1 MKKKISAVLAISMIA
16 SNSMPAINVFAD
28 EVIKDKVVAIEKQI
42 AKDMQVGE
50 FKLKGY
56 NEFSEYNKKYQVK
69 ATSINNNGGSY
80 DDKSKIENAIDGNLN
95 TYWETRNRNTDTFT
109 NHVIIELEEASDINR
124 IAYAT
129 RQDGAK
135 SKGYPTDAKIYVSE
149 SGNEDEF
156 ELAGSVTG
164 TKVTGS
170 MVEFKFD
177 TVKAKKV
184 KFVFEKAHENFASAS
199 EFWFYKEDKVLE
211 SMERLFT
218 DEKMNKVSE
227 EFASTSALDALEK
240 LVQEHPFSD
249 DFAEDIE
256 NARKIL
262 ENNSVDFK
270 ETKVSKLLGYG
281 TKYEKAYDE
290 KFRLDNEHIV
300 NTEVNG
306 GTYPGYNIE
315 NMYDGDP
322 NTHWEAQKHNGNGF
336 TNEVIFT
343 FDEIQNLDRIALLP
357 RSLNEKGFPTNYEIY
372 ASETSKGETFKLVS
386 SGTATVTK
394 DFMQFEFN
402 PTNFKRLKF
411 VFKECYMNKPFISQA
426 RFYKQDA
433 LSEKMETLF
442 TDDNR
447 DKVNPDFATLD
458 KITQLENEAKEHPLY
473 GQFKEDINDAKH
485 VIAGNDATY
494 VDAKVSKFKTFGA
507 EELKEYDKQYKISRD
522 KITNITT
529 NGRNWSDSTI
539 DKAIDNNIETSW
551 HSDARNNATH
561 KNEVVITLDE
571 LETIDKVVYTSL
583 RERGFAK
590 KFDIYTSKTLSGNT
604 FTKVT
609 SGSSSITKD
618 SIAIQFNPTEVRRVK
633 FVFTEA
639 HEDWALASEFGLYK
653 PDEVLDKMNRL
664 FTDSNITAV
673 TEEFDTVKE
682 LDALEAQ
689 AKDHP
694 FYGDFKEDLANARVL
709 IEQDEIESSTAITKK
724 FNHSNNKDYIEKF
737 RIPYSNIKSI
747 TNNAGHHA
755 SQDIKKAADND
766 VTTYWE
772 TNKNN
777 SPTWKNEVTVEFV
790 NPITI
795 DKIAY
800 GARQSDRKGF
810 LEQFEVYASN
820 TTKGNDFHLVATG
833 SADMTEGLVEAK
845 FKPTTFK
852 RLKLKWI
859 KGNADWATLNEIMF
873 FKQDVVSEKVDNLF
887 TNGLMNELKPEFNSE
902 KALEDLEKEVQTH
915 PLKDS
920 LLENIELA
928 KRVLNGE
935 TNKETSRTLVAEQR
949 GNYSREGSI
958 RGINGA
964 AYTSFNPFGKY
975 VTPGEE
981 IVVYV
986 DADPNG
992 PMPKLCFGQI
1002 GKGQGDWRRWVN
1014 LQPGKNV
1021 VKAPTN
1027 MNSAGVYLVNDYTP
1041 EEQPYAPRVRFEG
1054 GTSYPLYIHGE
1065 TTPEEFNEQLKEY
1078 VSKIEYDDKAFVN
1091 GNPEGKVFNIAEL
1104 SSENC
1109 VITTSAR
1116 GALEGVEWAASKGYD
1131 VADTM
1136 DGWEEMRDLFQTTMG
1151 FDENAEDER
1160 NTPFPNKFIA
1170 RVFLGV
1176 PLGYADHGYTGY
1188 LGSGDAYRDGGFFK
1202 MIVAPPQMPG
1212 NDNWAY
1218 NHEFGHIFN
1227 TKYMVHGEVTNNIYA
1242 QEYRRVKGIAGDR
1255 ANWNEI
1261 MKRFKGEDFKLSHFE
1276 NLAILSQI
1284 NIAYGYDSYAKAS
1297 RVVREQTDLIKSI
1310 EGGELRRLAVAY
1322 SIGLGVDLL
1331 DFFEGWGYTDVTDQM
1346 REAVK
1351 GLSKPGKKIEYLYG
1365 GAYDYEGNGFS
1376 DDVEI
1381 TVSSSMNKENKT
1393 TTLNFGIDDNNR
1405 DDLLGYEIL
1414 KDGEVIGYTKDN
1426 SFVVKDVNVDENAK
1440 YDVVAYAKDLSTA
1453 ESVSIKAFQPTIET
1467 VGGVTLKLNE
1477 EFNPLDYVK
1486 ATDYEG
1492 NVLTDIKF
1500 TSNVNN
1506 TAKGQYTVTYEVTAN
1521 DTTVSKSMNV
1531 EVVSKYDYLSDR
1543 EWDSY
1548 ETQHDKPSRN
1558 NSVKGRTLGEI
1569 KDYNKGVRIHA
1580 NGNLVYDLGEHNYD
1594 NFEVK
1599 VGVDMNIPS
1608 QTNSSITFKIVGDGK
1623 TLGTT
1628 KVLKHADNLQYI
1640 KVPVKGVKELRLEVN
1655 DGGNG
1660 RTSDHGVFVEPKLT
1674 TNNAKPDLSIP
1685 KSQTVKVGDTL
1696 EDLVGTYTAIDAE
1709 DGDIT
1714 KDVVVSGQDKVNFNR
1729 TGNYTITYSVTD
1741 KDGNKTEK
1749 NRVISVVNME
1759 DFKYL
1764 SEYNWKTASSG
1775 WKQVVKD
1782 KSIENREITLTSE
1795 DDKPVTYEKGLGT
1808 HAHSEIVYDL
1818 TDKNVNMFSS
1828 FVGVDR
1834 EMLHGPSSVQFKVYV
1849 DGDLAYE
1856 SKVMRSRDTQ
1866 EFVQVD
1872 LAGAKEL
1879 KLVVTNGG
1887 DSIGSDHADWAD
1899 AKLYFVNEDRVYTEE
1914 LTKALEEAKKL
1925 NADTYTDASYEA
1937 LVNSIAKAE
1946 ALLKEEKP
1954 NQEAIDSA
1962 TAELQESIKGL
1973 VRINLD
1979 EVVNIPD
1986 KYLVKSL
1993 SKALGKDGNF
2003 TIGDMRKLTKFNV
2016 GYGVESLEGLQYA
2029 KNLEIINGENNEI
2042 RDLRP
2047 ISKLENLKEVN
2058 FNNQFVQVGELRP
2071 VDGVVKVNTAVYNRS
2086 GKNVATKV
2094 KLVDNKGNLVKEQI
2108 IDKNTK
2114 EVDLDVRD
2122 MQSGFYAVHVTFEDP
2137 EFSGTLLYM
2146 AII

>member
-1 MKKKISAVLAISMIA
+1 MKKKISAVLAVSMIA
-16 SNSMPAINVFAD
+16 TNISPVINVYANEIVKEKARIIEENVVSQAKITSFNLSNYSNFENYNAKFRVSK
-28 EVIKDKVVAIEKQI
+28 EGIKKI
-42 AKDMQVGE
+42 
-50 FKLKGY
+50 
-56 NEFSEYNKKYQVK
+56 S
-69 ATSINNNGGSY
+69 NNGGQYS
-80 DDKSKIENAIDGNLN
+80 SSNSIEKAIDGDLS
-95 TYWETRNRNTDTFT
+95 TYWETGRENSADFKNEV
-109 NHVIIELEEASDINR
+109 VIEFNDVESIDR

-135 SKGYPTDAKIYVSE
+135 GKGYPTKFEIYSSITGNDEDFKLVSTGE
-149 SGNEDEF
+149 HSQTGN
-156 ELAGSVTG
+156 
-164 TKVTGS
+164 
-170 MVEFKFD
+170 MMEFKFD
-177 TVKAKKV
+177 TITTKKV
-184 KFVFEKAHENFASAS
+184 KFVFKEAYNNWASAS

-218 DEKMNKVSE
+218 NEKMNEVSE

-240 LVQEHPFSD
+240 QVKEHPFYD
-249 DFAEDIE
+249 NFAEDIE
-256 NARKIL
+256 NARKVL

-290 KFRLDNEHIV
+290 KFRLDDEHIV

-322 NTHWEAQKHNGNGF
+322 NTHWEAKKHNDDSF

-343 FDEIQNLDRIALLP
+343 FDEIQNLNRIALLP

-386 SGTATVTK
+386 SGTAKVTK

-411 VFKECYMNKPFISQA
+411 VFKECYMNKPFISEA

-447 DKVNPDFATLD
+447 NKVNPDFATLD

-485 VIAGNDATY
+485 IIAGNDATY

-522 KITNITT
+522 KIRNITT
-529 NGRNWSDSTI
+529 NGRHWSTDTI

-664 FTDSNITAV
+664 FTDNNITAV
-673 TEEFDTVKE
+673 TEEFDTVEE
-682 LDALEAQ
+682 LNALEAQ
-689 AKDHP
+689 AKEHP

-709 IEQDEIESSTAITKK
+709 IGQDKIESSKAITKK
-724 FNHSNNKDYIEKF
+724 VNYLDNNEYIEQF
-737 RIPYSNIKSI
+737 RIPYDDIKKIS
-747 TNNAGHHA
+747 NNAGNYRN
-755 SQDIKKAADND
+755 QTIDKAVDDD

-772 TNKNN
+772 TDRGND
-777 SPTWKNEVTVEFV
+777 SEWTNEVTVEFEKST
-790 NPITI
+790 TI
-795 DKIAY
+795 DRIVY
-800 GARQSDRKGF
+800 GARQNDRKGF
-810 LEQFEVYASN
+810 LEEFEIYASN
-820 TTKGNDFHLVATG
+820 TTKGDDFHIVATG
-833 SADMTEGLVEAK
+833 SATMTEGLVEAK
-845 FKPTTFK
+845 FNPTTFK
-852 RLKLKWI
+852 RLKLKWV
-859 KGNADWATLNEIMF
+859 KSNQKWATLNEIMF
-873 FKQDVVSEKVDNLF
+873 FKEDVVFDKVEDLF
-887 TNGLMNELKPEFNSE
+887 TNELKNELKPEY
-902 KALEDLEKEVQTH
+902 KDLKVLEELEKEVNKH
-915 PLKDS
+915 PLKAE
-920 LLENIELA
+920 LIENMTIAKELVTNPENVKGHVIE
-928 KRVLNGE
+928 VE
-935 TNKETSRTLVAEQR
+935 SR
-949 GNYSREGSI
+949 GNSTKESQKRKVWNFRDWQPTGVAVKSGDKI
-958 RGINGA
+958 
-964 AYTSFNPFGKY
+964 TVY
-975 VTPGEE
+975 VDTEPGEPVPGLVFKQMDTPNSGTKDIKLTRGKNE
-981 IVVYV
+981 IVVPEFE
-986 DADPNG
+986 AD
-992 PMPKLCFGQI
+992 I
-1002 GKGQGDWRRWVN
+1002 AR
-1014 LQPGKNV
+1014 PGV
-1021 VKAPTN
+1021 AA
-1027 MNSAGVYLVNDYTP
+1027 AGVLYVSNPYTP
-1041 EEQPYAPRVRFEG
+1041 EEQSRKPKIRIIGAFDYPHYIKGVTTDEQAMNSLREYVEKLEADPKLPDVFEVFSDKAMVNVKATYALEWYTNNNKLPSYTANESDKVIAETMKLWGFDGSKEIHSDFNFRYVTMLKYLTG
-1054 GTSYPLYIHGE
+1054 GAFMNAHNGITGYR
-1065 TTPEEFNEQLKEY
+1065 FNEQAGALNVNTGWGFMHEMGHNFDTRNRNVLEVSNNILPLHFQMINGEPSKITQQNLWESNILPKVSKEDYSNNEWYPQNDPYLLSHLAPLWQLQLYDNTFWPRFEQQFRERNIGGGDINNMHEAWAVVASDVLQLDLTEHFARHGFRVNEETKQHMSQYDEPSKKLWYINDAKYLKE
-1078 VSKIEYDDKAFVN
+1078 DR
-1091 GNPEGKVFNIAEL
+1091 VFNSDLNYE
-1104 SSENC
+1104 
-1109 VITTSAR
+1109 ITPTVQEDSVK
-1116 GALEGVEWAASKGYD
+1116 LKF
-1131 VADTM
+1131 TM
-1136 DGWEEMRDLFQTTMG
+1136 DKVNSESLM
-1151 FDENAEDER
+1151 
-1160 NTPFPNKFIA
+1160 
-1170 RVFLGV
+1170 
-1176 PLGYADHGYTGY
+1176 
-1188 LGSGDAYRDGGFFK
+1188 
-1202 MIVAPPQMPG
+1202 
-1212 NDNWAY
+1212 
-1218 NHEFGHIFN
+1218 
-1227 TKYMVHGEVTNNIYA
+1227 
-1242 QEYRRVKGIAGDR
+1242 
-1255 ANWNEI
+1255 
-1261 MKRFKGEDFKLSHFE
+1261 
-1276 NLAILSQI
+1276 
-1284 NIAYGYDSYAKAS
+1284 
-1297 RVVREQTDLIKSI
+1297 
-1310 EGGELRRLAVAY
+1310 
-1322 SIGLGVDLL
+1322 
-1331 DFFEGWGYTDVTDQM
+1331 
-1346 REAVK
+1346 
-1351 GLSKPGKKIEYLYG
+1351 
-1365 GAYDYEGNGFS
+1365 
-1376 DDVEI
+1376 
-1381 TVSSSMNKENKT
+1381 
-1393 TTLNFGIDDNNR
+1393 
-1405 DDLLGYEIL
+1405 GYEIFRDGKL
-1414 KDGEVIGYTKDN
+1414 IGFTSKDSY
-1426 SFVVKDVNVDENAK
+1426 VDTGATAGTNHEYK
-1440 YDVVAYAKDLSTA
+1440 VVAYDTQLNASEGVTT
-1453 ESVSIKAFQPTIET
+1453 KAFKPAINT
-1467 VGGVTLKLNE
+1467 VGGVTLALHE
-1477 EFNPLDYVK
+1477 DFNPLDYVK
-1486 ATDYEG
+1486 ATDYAG
-1492 NVLTDIKF
+1492 NALENLKITD
-1500 TSNVNN
+1500 NVDN
-1506 TAKGQYTVTYEVTAN
+1506 TKAGVYDVVYEASDYGMVVREVMKVTVA
-1521 DTTVSKSMNV
+1521 
-1531 EVVSKYDYLSDR
+1531 SKYDYLSDI
-1543 EWDSY
+1543 EWDSAVSGDGPP
-1548 ETQHDKPSRN
+1548 TRN
-1558 NSVKGRTLGEI
+1558 KTIKGNSLGEV
-1569 KDYNKGVRIHA
+1569 KNYDKGFRIHA
-1580 NGNLVYDLGEHNYD
+1580 VGNAVYNLGEHNYD
-1594 NFEVK
+1594 ELEVK
-1599 VGVDMNIPS
+1599 VGADMNVRAQNDTS
-1608 QTNSSITFKIVGDGK
+1608 VSFKIIGDGK
-1623 TLGTT
+1623 
-1628 KVLKHADNLQYI
+1628 VLASSSVLTREDDLEYI
-1640 KVPVKGVKELRLEVN
+1640 KVPIKGVKELRLEVN

-1660 RTSDHGVFVEPKLT
+1660 NRYDHGTIVEPKLI
-1674 TNNAKPDLSIP
+1674 TNNTKPELTIP
-1685 KSQTVKVGDTL
+1685 KSKTVKVGETL
-1696 EDLVGTYTAIDAE
+1696 EDLVGTYEAIDIE
-1709 DGDIT
+1709 DGNIT
-1714 KDVVVSGQDKVNFNR
+1714 KNVVVSGQDKVNFNR
-1729 TGNYTITYSVTD
+1729 VGNYNITYSVTD

-1749 NRVISVVNME
+1749 TRVINVINPE

-1764 SEYNWKTASSG
+1764 SDYNWKSATSG
-1775 WKQVVKD
+1775 WKEVVKD
-1782 KSIENREITLTSE
+1782 KSVENREITLTGE
-1795 DDKPVTYEKGLGT
+1795 DNKSVTYKKGIGT

-1828 FVGVDR
+1828 FIGIDR
-1834 EMLHGPSSVQFKVYV
+1834 EMINGPSSVKFRVYV

-1856 SKVMRSRDTQ
+1856 SKVMRAKDPQ

-1887 DSIGSDHADWAD
+1887 DTNGSDHADWAD

-1914 LTKALEEAKKL
+1914 LTKALEEANKL

-2071 VDGVVKVNTAVYNRS
+2071 VDGVVKVNTEVYNRS

-2122 MQSGFYAVHVTFEDP
+2122 IQSGFYGVYVTFEDP